1 MNPRRV
7 LVMGG
12 SGFVGRALCENLMQ
26 RHPALRVVVP
36 TRRWPHAAAVRAQPN
51 VEVQQADVHDGAA
64 LARLLAGADAVVN
77 LVAIL
82 HGSAAAFERAHVAL
96 PRTLVQACRSAGVAR
111 VLHVSALGVAAD
123 APSMYLRSK
132 AAGEAV
138 LTGSGLAVTVLRPSV
153 IFGAHDRF
161 LNLFAALQRVAPVMP
176 LANTQARFQP
186 VWVGD
191 VAEALARC
199 LDDPATAGRTY
210 ECAGPD
216 EMTLGELVRAAG
228 RWAGRERP
236 LLPLPGWVGT
246 LQALA
251 MELAPGEPLMSRDN
265 IASMQVP
272 NVATGTLPGLQA
284 LGIAPAAPGAV
295 APGYLGAAGAAGLLD
310 RFRAHHR

>member
-7 LVMGG
+7 VVMGG
-12 SGFVGRALCENLMQ
+12 SGFVGRALCETLMQ

-36 TRRWPHAAAVRAQPN
+36 TRRWPHAAVVRALPN

-161 LNLFAALQRVAPVMP
+161 LKLFAALQRVAPVMP

-236 LLPLPGWVGT
+236 LLPLPGWVGQ

-284 LGIAPAAPGAV
+284 LGIAPAAAGAV
-295 APGYLGAAGAAGLLD
+295 APGYLGAAGADRLLD